1 MKGWN
6 RLRLF
11 LYMEV
16 CTGCYFPVAPKERYL
31 SISQVTET
39 SVWQSIGLVKCC
51 FVVEGSGKI
60 DL

>member
-1 MKGWN
+1 
-6 RLRLF
+6 
-11 LYMEV
+11 MEV
-16 CTGCYFPVAPKERYL
+16 CTGCYFPVAPKERDL